1 MYPQNAFN
9 LITRIAEGKVET
21 LEKVLD
27 AIQKEDVET
36 NPYFPFIRI
45 TTIHFARFVILHKII
60 ENGKEKFPPYLVLS
74 TNYDGDLDNHLA
86 DIIAN
91 TKTNNGFD
99 AIFSCCENFPQ
110 GNVTDAERLRFLKEG
125 FKHRPYFYRGIWG
138 RTVGQ
143 INREQAA
150 RDAIEDFLDKHPMKD
165 LTPEQIKSRI
175 LENFKTVNY
184 KIESETIPPPKP
196 TGVLV
201 ILAIIALIL
210 LYTIFY
216 GLYYLGAAI
225 GSYEV
230 KVFIPPVLHYTL
242 ITLMTSFIILVIAF
256 IVILRFKEKHD
267 QQMEILYDPDDEKT
281 KSMKEHEDHIVQNQ
295 LTHLVELKPG
305 WFRLFSLKLVLFL
318 VETAGIYYY
327 NKGKLGR
334 IPTIHFARWII
345 IDGGKRLLFFSNYD
359 GSWENYLGDFIDKA
373 SVGLTGVWSNTIEFP
388 KSKFLF
394 GKGATDEQR
403 FKSWTRKYQIPT
415 QVWYSAHKYLTVEN
429 INNNSAIIKGLNENL
444 KGKDLTSWLLKL

>member
-9 LITRIAEGKVET
+9 LITRIADGKVDALAKI
-21 LEKVLD
+21 LE
-27 AIQKEDVET
+27 AIEREDVET
-36 NPYFPFIRI
+36 NTYFPFKKI
-45 TTIHFARFVILHKII
+45 TTIHFARFVILDKVM
-60 ENGKEKFPPYLVLS
+60 EKGKEKFPAYLVLS
-74 TNYDGDLDNHLA
+74 TNYDGDLNNHLA

-99 AIFSCCENFPQ
+99 AIFSCCKEFPQ
-110 GNVTDAERLRFLKEG
+110 GNITDTDRLKFLKKG
-125 FKHRPYFYRGIWG
+125 FKHHPYFYRGTWG

-143 INREQAA
+143 INREHAA
-150 RDAIEDFLDKHPMKD
+150 RNTIQDFLDKNSLKG
-165 LTPEQIKSRI
+165 LTPEEIKFRI
-175 LENFKTVNY
+175 LENLKKTNY
-184 KIESETIPPPKP
+184 KIESETVQPPKL
-196 TGVLV
+196 TRVLL
-201 ILAIIALIL
+201 ILALFALIL

-216 GLYYLGAAI
+216 GLYYLGAAV

-230 KVFIPPVLHYTL
+230 KVFIPPVLHFSL
-242 ITLMTSFIILVIAF
+242 ITLMTSFIVLVIVF
-256 IVILRFKEKHD
+256 IVILRFKETHD
-267 QQMEILYDPDDEKT
+267 EEIDILYDPNAET
-281 KSMKEHEDHIVQNQ
+281 KSMKRDEDQIVQNQ

-318 VETAGIYYY
+318 VETAGIYFY

-373 SVGLTGVWSNTIEFP
+373 AVGLTGIWSNTIEFP
-388 KSKFLF
+388 KSKLLF

-415 QVWYSAHKYLTVEN
+415 QVWYSAHKFLTVEN
-429 INNNSAIIKGLNENL
+429 INNNSAIIKGLNENQ
-444 KGKDLTSWLLKL
+444 KGKELNEWLLKF

>member
-9 LITRIAEGKVET
+9 LITRIAEGKVEA
-21 LEKVLD
+21 LEKILD

-36 NPYFPFIRI
+36 NPYFPFIKI
-45 TTIHFARFVILHKII
+45 TTIHFARFVILHKIM
-60 ENGKEKFPPYLVLS
+60 ENGREKFPAYLVLS

-99 AIFSCCENFPQ
+99 TIFSCCEKFPQ
-110 GNVTDAERLRFLKEG
+110 GNVTDVERLKFLKEN

-150 RDAIEDFLDKHPMKD
+150 RNTIQDFLDKNHLKN
-165 LTPEQIKSRI
+165 LTPEEIKFRI
-175 LENFKTVNY
+175 SENLKSANH
-184 KIESETIPPPKP
+184 KIQSETVPPPKP
-196 TGVLV
+196 TGVLL
-201 ILAIIALIL
+201 ILALVALIL

-230 KVFIPPVLHYTL
+230 KFFIPPALHFSL
-242 ITLMTSFIILVIAF
+242 IMLMTSFIILAVVF
-256 IVILRFKEKHD
+256 IVILRFRESRD
-267 QQMEILYDPDDEKT
+267 QQIDILYDPNVET
-281 KSMKEHEDHIVQNQ
+281 KSLKHDEDQIVQNQ

-345 IDGGKRLLFFSNYD
+345 IDHGKRLLFFSNYD

-429 INNNSAIIKGLNENL
+429 INNNSAIVRGLNENL
-444 KGKDLTSWLLKL
+444 KGKELTEWLLKL

>member
-1 MYPQNAFN
+1 MLPTQN
-9 LITRIAEGKVET
+9 
-21 LEKVLD
+21 
-27 AIQKEDVET
+27 
-36 NPYFPFIRI
+36 
-45 TTIHFARFVILHKII
+45 
-60 ENGKEKFPPYLVLS
+60 
-74 TNYDGDLDNHLA
+74 
-86 DIIAN
+86 
-91 TKTNNGFD
+91 
-99 AIFSCCENFPQ
+99 
-110 GNVTDAERLRFLKEG
+110 RLKFLKEG

-138 RTVGQ
+138 RTVSQ
-143 INREQAA
+143 INKEQAA
-150 RDAIEDFLDKHPMKD
+150 RDAIQDFLDKNPVKD
-165 LTPEQIKSRI
+165 LAHEEIKFRI
-175 LENFKTVNY
+175 LENFKKANY
-184 KIESETIPPPKP
+184 KIESETVPPPKP
-196 TGVLV
+196 TGVLL
-201 ILAIIALIL
+201 ILALFALIL

-230 KVFIPPVLHYTL
+230 KVFIPPVLHFSL
-242 ITLMTSFIILVIAF
+242 ITLMTSFIILVIVF
-256 IVILRFKEKHD
+256 IIILRFKETHD

-444 KGKDLTSWLLKL
+444 KGKELTEWLLKL